1 MGKLAVY
8 RYFSL
13 MFLVITVVVMFFTF
27 AGLFG
32 GSVDPVGNTAMA
44 MLVYILPVLIILNFL
59 LLIYWLAR
67 RRWKWIALPVLPILC
82 SIPYMGTLVQLRSEN
97 TQADKEEGLKMA
109 TYNVQVFG
117 HETTGFKA
125 EDILAEMK
133 RQKVDVLCMQ
143 EYSEV
148 SGNTKN
154 SERYKEVFP
163 YMAVGRQD
171 MAICSK
177 YPIKESK
184 TILFSDDEHGLAT
197 NNSAMWAD
205 INVKGKV
212 VRVFNVH
219 LETTGF
225 NRAMHQA
232 SKIQATGRSVEDNRL
247 VRAIYGNYTLGMI
260 VRAEQSRMVAE
271 EIAASKV
278 PVIVCGD
285 FNDVPYSYTYN
296 TMLGDLVDGFKECGS
311 GFHYTFREPKKPV
324 RIDYIFH
331 DESMEG
337 ITYYTKDISYS
348 DHLPVFMKLTLPAA
362 TEQP

>member
-1 MGKLAVY
+1 
-8 RYFSL
+8 

-148 SGNTKN
+148 SGDQRTLSDTRK
-154 SERYKEVFP
+154 
-163 YMAVGRQD
+163 
-171 MAICSK
+171 CS
-177 YPIKESK
+177 P
-184 TILFSDDEHGLAT
+184 T
-197 NNSAMWAD
+197 W
-205 INVKGKV
+205 
-212 VRVFNVH
+212 
-219 LETTGF
+219 
-225 NRAMHQA
+225 
-232 SKIQATGRSVEDNRL
+232 
-247 VRAIYGNYTLGMI
+247 
-260 VRAEQSRMVAE
+260 
-271 EIAASKV
+271 
-278 PVIVCGD
+278 P
-285 FNDVPYSYTYN
+285 
-296 TMLGDLVDGFKECGS
+296 
-311 GFHYTFREPKKPV
+311 
-324 RIDYIFH
+324 
-331 DESMEG
+331 
-337 ITYYTKDISYS
+337 
-348 DHLPVFMKLTLPAA
+348 
-362 TEQP
+362 